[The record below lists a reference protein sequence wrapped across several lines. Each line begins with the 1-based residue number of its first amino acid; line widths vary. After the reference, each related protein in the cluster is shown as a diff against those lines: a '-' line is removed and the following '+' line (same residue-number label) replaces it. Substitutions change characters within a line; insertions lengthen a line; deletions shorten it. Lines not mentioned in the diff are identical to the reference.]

1 LNEKRRRH
9 LPSPF
14 FFRPKIAPVSGPD
27 QADSRRISP
36 LEKHFQKVVVI
47 LGKILVALAAKE
59 FDLPEHLGLVAFLD
73 KAAIF
78 ILEITG
84 GQDNP
89 VGDLKEIGVVAAV
102 RATDARPA
110 FGGNPA
116 GGFHFGFHAIPRQKK
131 GRLFPYDKRADSTA
145 DGGKCQFRACW
156 GQNFSDCK
164 AI

>member
-14 FFRPKIAPVSGPD
+14 FFVQKSHQPPVPVPTD
-27 QADSRRISP
+27 PLKISP

-59 FDLPEHLGLVAFLD
+59 LDLPQNLGLVAFLD

-89 VGDLKEIGVVAAV
+89 VGDFKEIGIVAAV
-102 RATDARPA
+102 RAADAGSA
-110 FGGNPA
+110 FGWNPA
-116 GGFHFGFHAIPRQKK
+116 EGFYFGFHAAPRQKK
-131 GRLFPYDKRADSTA
+131 GVFPLA
-145 DGGKCQFRACW
+145 
-156 GQNFSDCK
+156 
-164 AI
+164 